1 MRKSGGILSL
11 AGRADLPAHGGFPCE
26 AEVGSKLLIQR
37 VNYGAANST
46 GEMEG
51 TTKPF
56 ELVSAGQLNALV
68 NNKVGLKA
76 AAGKVLRAEAA

>member
-1 MRKSGGILSL
+1 M
-11 AGRADLPAHGGFPCE
+11 
-26 AEVGSKLLIQR
+26 IQR